1 MKGRILISEEEK
13 RRILQMHKSLL
24 SEQIE
29 GTDLSPQTF
38 TKLAFDVK
46 MGTGKIEVTERS
58 GVNLPFTVTPTTAMT
73 ENSRVVNLAIDNSGI
88 RANLKVTCVRQFDS
102 SAPGGNG
109 TEYKTKSIKSGS
121 SALKNYKEGESSPI
135 INFAGREFKYANGKW
150 TEPYANLDLN
160 NIIKG
165 SQTFTNDPDIN
176 KMIQNYCSAM
186 CGSSKTL
193 CSGT

>member
-38 TKLAFDVK
+38 TKLAFDVS
-46 MGTGKIEVTERS
+46 MGTGKIEVTNNY

-73 ENSRVVNLAIDNSGI
+73 ENSRILNLKIDNSGI
-88 RANLKVTCVRQFDS
+88 SGYLKVTCIRNYDS
-102 SAPGGNG
+102 TTSSN
-109 TEYKTKSIKSGS
+109 EYKTKSLRSGGS
-121 SALKNYKEGESSPI
+121 TLKNQKEGEPNPI
-135 INFAGREFKYANGKW
+135 INFAGRQFKYTNGNW
-150 TEPYANLDLN
+150 TEPYGENTLN
-160 NIIKG
+160 KIVKG
-165 SQTFTNDPDIN
+165 SQKFSNDPDLSKIV
-176 KMIQNYCSAM
+176 QNYCSAM

-193 CSGT
+193 CVGT

>member
-38 TKLAFDVK
+38 TKLAFDVS
-46 MGTGKIEVTERS
+46 MGTGKIEVTNNY

-73 ENSRVVNLAIDNSGI
+73 ENSRILNLKIDNSGI
-88 RANLKVTCVRQFDS
+88 SGYLKVTCVRQFDPIVS
-102 SAPGGNG
+102 GGNG
-109 TEYKTKSIKSGS
+109 YEFKTKSLKSGGS
-121 SALKNYKEGESSPI
+121 TLKNQKEGEPNPI
-135 INFAGREFKYANGKW
+135 INFAGREFKYSNGDW
-150 TEPYANLDLN
+150 TDGSNSLSK
-160 NIIKG
+160 IVKG
-165 SQTFTNDPDIN
+165 SQRFSNDPDLSKIV
-176 KMIQNYCSAM
+176 QNYCSAM
-186 CGSSKTL
+186 CGSSKSI